1 MKTELPKV
9 PGMKLAPMDATQ
21 AMRIIADV
29 TSNMSPANPQVL
41 NALRA
46 ETVLFEIVAAARD
59 ILPELLDVPQCDT
72 LARARLA
79 RALAGAA

>member
-9 PGMKLAPMDATQ
+9 PGMKQTPMDATQ

-46 ETVLFEIVAAARD
+46 ETVLFEIVAAAR
-59 ILPELLDVPQCDT
+59 ELLKAPASHRADYE
-72 LARARLA
+72 AREALR